1 MSAPWLKI
9 GTRGSPLALAQTRE
23 TRRRLALAHSLPED
37 EIEIVIIKTTG
48 DMIQDRPLSES
59 GGKGLF
65 TKELDIAQLN
75 GDIDIAVHS
84 SKDLP
89 TLLPTGLAIAGFL
102 PREDVRD
109 ALISARASSIADLP
123 PGATLGTA
131 SLRRQAQARRLRPD
145 LKVTLLRGNVE
156 TRLRKAETGE
166 IDATLL
172 ALAGMKRLGLAE
184 RATAILD
191 IDDFLPAVGQGAIGI
206 TVREDDHATRVKLSA
221 VLDAET
227 GYALAAERA
236 FLEVLDGSCRTP
248 IAGHATASGHE
259 LTLRGMVLRP
269 DGSEVHEGEERG
281 PVTEAREI
289 GVRLGRR
296 LLERLPPGF
305 LP

>member
-1 MSAPWLKI
+1 MY
-9 GTRGSPLALAQTRE
+9 
-23 TRRRLALAHSLPED
+23 RLSHGARLVAVGDDRVVQRTMGFDVSQYR
-37 EIEIVIIKTTG
+37 TG
-48 DMIQDRPLSES
+48 CS
-59 GGKGLF
+59 GQCL
-65 TKELDIAQLN
+65 QC
-75 GDIDIAVHS
+75 
-84 SKDLP
+84 
-89 TLLPTGLAIAGFL
+89 
-102 PREDVRD
+102 
-109 ALISARASSIADLP
+109 ADLIDHV
-123 PGATLGTA
+123 GT
-131 SLRRQAQARRLRPD
+131 QFVWFDINP
-145 LKVTLLRGNVE
+145 T
-156 TRLRKAETGE
+156 TAESGE

-184 RATAILD
+184 RATAILG

-206 TVREDDHATRVKLSA
+206 TVREDDHAPRVKLSA
-221 VLDAET
+221 VLDADT

-248 IAGHATASGHE
+248 IAGHATANGHE